1 MNEKKVLLDKTFKT
15 AVDLHTK
22 GKINDAGNI
31 YKRILEVKPDHFL
44 ALANLGIIFAQLKKF
59 ILFNIDVIL

>member
-31 YKRILEVKPDHFL
+31 YKRILEVNP
-44 ALANLGIIFAQLKKF
+44 IIFWL
-59 ILFNIDVIL
+59 